1 MCANKPPTR
10 PDWAQQF
17 EPIWGQKPREG
28 PAIAWPAVP
37 PEASHRSIS
46 LGSFSDRIAS
56 GQSAFGRMGE
66 TGRMGRLESSETGRI
81 ALSACFRPRL
91 SMFSDVRQN
100 RQRAGNIFGGH
111 FNSSASESGER
122 SSSGLTGL
130 VQSGPGPERAWSRA
144 GLVQSGPSPER
155 AWSRA
160 GLVQS
165 GPEPTRASTVGSR
178 KPESGTV
185 QLVSQGVRLGIG
197 EAIVL

>member
-1 MCANKPPTR
+1 MCANKPPAR

-46 LGSFSDRIAS
+46 LGSVSDRIAS
-56 GQSAFGRMGE
+56 GQSAFGSMGE
-66 TGRMGRLESSETGRI
+66 AVQMEHLESSETGRI

-100 RQRAGNIFGGH
+100 RQWAGNMFGGH

-130 VQSGPGPERAWSRA
+130 VQSGPSPKRAWSRA
-144 GLVQSGPSPER
+144 GLSRLGPARSDR
-155 AWSRA
+155 
-160 GLVQS
+160 
-165 GPEPTRASTVGSR
+165 GSR
-178 KPESGTV
+178 SRGPFNLFRRECG
-185 QLVSQGVRLGIG
+185 L
-197 EAIVL
+197 A